1 MEESSAPAGGVGGDE
16 QLVLMVDGSTAV
28 PGAMAVA
35 AGSLEAD
42 AGVDAA
48 TPESTAD
55 KPVVPKEQMSLP

>member
-1 MEESSAPAGGVGGDE
+1 MVP
-16 QLVLMVDGSTAV
+16 MVDGSTAV

-35 AGSLEAD
+35 ARSLEAD

-48 TPESTAD
+48 TLESTAD

>member
-1 MEESSAPAGGVGGDE
+1 MVP
-16 QLVLMVDGSTAV
+16 MVDGSTAV

-35 AGSLEAD
+35 ARSLEAD